1 MRARREFKQQIVNSI
16 NPNNEK
22 YITCIRGPK
31 GVDWSE
37 EAVGGRKEQLK
48 RRRRKRRQRRALLP
62 QPSDSF
68 KTRGVKVND
77 SH

>member
-48 RRRRKRRQRRALLP
+48 
-62 QPSDSF
+62 
-68 KTRGVKVND
+68 
-77 SH
+77 